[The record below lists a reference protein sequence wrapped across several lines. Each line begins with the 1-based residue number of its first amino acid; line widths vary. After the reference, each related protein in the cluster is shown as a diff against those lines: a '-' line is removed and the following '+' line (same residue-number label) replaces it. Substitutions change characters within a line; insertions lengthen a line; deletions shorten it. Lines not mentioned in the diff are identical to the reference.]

1 MLISAAISRWIETDG
16 GSILIHNIPVEIDEY
31 SYLLGRIYRPI
42 EASSLDRK
50 SAILID
56 NALSSN
62 LNLTSPLAIDLAQ
75 RGFVVLA
82 LGNKVISLSED
93 NSSLSQNDQI
103 LSGKQLLGGQ
113 PFVDIGKMGLLA
125 IGMQAPFNLQASE
138 NWTTAS
144 ILVSGNPV
152 NGQASDESATSY
164 QATRKF
170 SIPGSE
176 LYNALKSLRGNLH
189 PNEDVSAS
197 WVVILREI
205 LLAVNFFLG
214 NWLICDRINHLVD
227 SKFPTNLKAESTVN
241 RKVNW
246 RVFPSTLMLLLI
258 SYGFIWLMTQI
269 FMIDFRFL
277 HLSIRPLSGGD
288 WNRALFWLIPSFAAF
303 LAFSHVVKTFGA
315 KKGLLF
321 ILLSALLLTTGMM
334 VLYGP
339 VPENTSIPSASAL
352 PDSVQVVLLNL
363 WGYRALWQGF
373 PFVLVFLFLGTQ
385 IKDSHKT
392 ALISGYK
399 HLFYSTI
406 FTWIMASSGF

>member
-16 GSILIHNIPVEIDEY
+16 GSILIHNIPVEVDEY
-31 SYLLGRIYRPI
+31 SYLPGRIYRPI

-93 NSSLSQNDQI
+93 NSSLSQYDRI
-103 LSGKQLLGGQ
+103 RSGRQLLASQ

-125 IGMQAPFNLQASE
+125 IGMQVPFNLQALE
-138 NWTTAS
+138 NWTASS
-144 ILVSGNPV
+144 ILVRGNPV
-152 NGQASDESATSY
+152 NEQVSDEPVTSS
-164 QATRKF
+164 QSSRKVL
-170 SIPGSE
+170 IAGSD
-176 LYNALKSLRGNLH
+176 LYKASKFLRTNLN
-189 PNEDVSAS
+189 PTEDTPAS
-197 WVVILREI
+197 WIVILREI
-205 LLAVNFFLG
+205 LLAVNFFLVY
-214 NWLICDRINHLVD
+214 WLICDRFNHLVYCE
-227 SKFPTNLKAESTVN
+227 FPTNLKAKSAVN

-246 RVFPSTLMLLLI
+246 RVFPGTLILLLI

-277 HLSIRPLSGGD
+277 HLSIRPLSDGD
-288 WNRALFWLIPSFAAF
+288 WIRALFWLIPCFAAF
-303 LAFSHVVKTFGA
+303 LAFSHVVKNFGA

-321 ILLSALLLTTGMM
+321 ILIPALLLTTGM
-334 VLYGP
+334 VLYGS

-363 WGYRALWQGF
+363 LGYRALWQGL
-373 PFVLVFLFLGTQ
+373 PFILVFLFLGMQ
-385 IKDSHKT
+385 IKGSHKT

-406 FTWIMASSGF
+406 FAWIMASSGF

>member
-31 SYLLGRIYRPI
+31 SYLPGRIYRPI

-93 NSSLSQNDQI
+93 NSSLSQYDRI
-103 LSGKQLLGGQ
+103 RSGRQLLASQ

-125 IGMQAPFNLQASE
+125 IGMQAPFNLHASE

-144 ILVSGNPV
+144 ILISGNPV

-176 LYNALKSLRGNLH
+176 LYNALKFLCGNLH

-227 SKFPTNLKAESTVN
+227 SKFPTNLKAESTAN
-241 RKVNW
+241 HKVNW
-246 RVFPSTLMLLLI
+246 RVFSGTLALLLI

-269 FMIDFRFL
+269 FMIDFRFF
-277 HLSIRPLSGGD
+277 HLSIRPLSDGD
-288 WNRALFWLIPSFAAF
+288 WIRALFWLIPCFAAF
-303 LAFSHVVKTFGA
+303 LAFSHVVKNFGA

-321 ILLSALLLTTGMM
+321 ILIPALLLTTGM
-334 VLYGP
+334 VLYEP
-339 VPENTSIPSASAL
+339 VSENTSIPSASAL
-352 PDSVQVVLLNL
+352 PDSVLVVLLNL
-363 WGYRALWQGF
+363 WGYRALWQGL
-373 PFVLVFLFLGTQ
+373 PFILVFLFLGTQ

-392 ALISGYK
+392 GFINGYK

-406 FTWIMASSGF
+406 FAWIMASSGF